1 VAVGATVRVRGY
13 REFQRAIRFAGPD
26 ARRETRSAFQDVGE
40 SVRSEASR
48 RFAPIDRESAS
59 AYVVRSRARGVAVE
73 SRKRKT
79 TGKRP
84 DFGALQMRLALLP
97 AAAVKESETERRLET
112 AFDRVGDHFEH

>member
-1 VAVGATVRVRGY
+1 MAVGATVRVRGL
-13 REFQRAIRFAGPD
+13 RQFNRAARLAGPD
-26 ARRETRSAFQDVGE
+26 SRREVRDAFEDVGE
-40 SVRSEASR
+40 SVRSEATR

-79 TGKRP
+79 SGKRP

-97 AAAVKESETERRLET
+97 AATVKENETERRLEE
-112 AFDRVGDHFEH
+112 AFDRVGDHFER